1 MNPIH
6 SGKVEKGKLILNNPN
21 RYLVHLVRFEGKEV
35 EIVLRKKE
43 NQRTLPQNRY
53 YFKVIV
59 EILMGETGY
68 TKQQMHD
75 ALKEKFASYR
85 DEKTGLLII
94 ESTAKMKTKRFIQYC
109 DDIKQW
115 AAEFFG
121 CYIPDPNE
129 VDYDNEPMPET

>member
-1 MNPIH
+1 MGMNPVFTGTI
-6 SGKVEKGKLILNNPN
+6 EKGKLKLDNPH
-21 RYLVHLVRFEGKEV
+21 RYLVHLAKFEGKEI
-35 EIVLRKKE
+35 ELVLRKKE

-59 EILMGETGY
+59 EILMDETGFN
-68 TKQQMHD
+68 KQQMHD
-75 ALKEKFASYR
+75 ALKEKFASAR

-94 ESTAKMKTKRFIQYC
+94 ESTARMKTKRFIQYC

-121 CYIPDPNE
+121 CYIPDPNQ
-129 VDYDNEPMPET
+129 VDYQDGDFR